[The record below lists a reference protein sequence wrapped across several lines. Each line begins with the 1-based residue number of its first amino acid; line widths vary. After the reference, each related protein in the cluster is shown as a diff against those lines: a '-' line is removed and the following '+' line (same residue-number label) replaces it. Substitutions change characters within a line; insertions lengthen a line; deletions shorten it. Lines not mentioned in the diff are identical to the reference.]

1 MINPPYD
8 LKCEYLVNP
17 IGIDIVNPRF
27 SWILDHQERN
37 QYQSAYQVIVS
48 SEKSLLLSEVGNMW
62 DSGKV
67 ISEKN
72 YNIPY
77 KGKPLISD
85 STYYWKIK
93 WWDKN
98 NIESDYSQPST
109 FGTALLNKSEWKAKW
124 ISKKEYIDEKTRKS
138 YQYKS
143 GKRNLAGR
151 IREYH
156 ALYLR
161 TEFILKKSVKSAKI
175 YICGLGYYELRINGK
190 KVGDRILDPA
200 QTDYNKVALYS
211 TYDITTHLQSEN
223 ALVIILGNGRCVELW
238 GYDFLKVIAQ
248 VHIHFEDGSTQM
260 ICTDESWKLSNGP
273 IQENGIYY
281 GEKYDARLEK
291 PGWDLPDY
299 KDSEWDFAAEVS
311 GYNLLS
317 QMMQPIKA
325 SKILKP
331 QRLNSPKPGIYVYDF
346 DQNFSGYVRLRVR
359 GPRGY
364 KVKLKF
370 AEIIHDDGTINTAT
384 NGNAPSTDIYIL
396 KGDGEEVFEP
406 HFTYHGFRY
415 VELTG
420 FPGVPSLDN
429 LEGIF
434 IHSDVSKVG
443 DFFCSDYLINKIHS
457 NIIWGQLSN
466 LMSIPTDCPQRDE
479 RMGWMGDAQ
488 LAIEEAIFNFD
499 MVRFY
504 GKYLND
510 IKVCQRQDGS
520 ISDVVPPYWRLY
532 PADPAWGAAYITIA
546 WYLYWY
552 YNDLRMLEE
561 NYKGM
566 KNYIKFLISKSE
578 NNLFLMGKF
587 GDWCPPCSI
596 VSRTTPIELT
606 SSWYFYHDTF
616 YLSKIAKILGKK
628 EDAELYKNKADEIKK
643 AFNEKFLKVSYET
656 TKLSPVDRS
665 VGQTSNILPL
675 YLNMVPDKK
684 KKKVLSIL
692 INAIIEDFDYH
703 FDTGIL
709 GTRYIF
715 DTLSENGFPEVIYR
729 MIKQKSFPG
738 YGYMIQE
745 DATTLWE
752 RWEKLEGGGMNSHN
766 HIMLGSVDA
775 WFYKTLAGISSLEPG
790 WKKLRIKPY
799 IPDDID
805 YTSGSTNTILGMVYS
820 SWEKLNNKM
829 KMTIKIPIGCTTDV
843 WIPIEGENIV
853 IKESNNIIWKSDGND
868 ESKSQI
874 KFLNLEENHV
884 VFNIGSGYYEFLIEK
899 SLISQI

>member
-17 IGIDIVNPRF
+17 IGIDIKNPRF
-27 SWILDHQERN
+27 SWILGHQERN

-48 SEKSLLLSEVGNMW
+48 SESSLLLSEVGDMW
-62 DSGKV
+62 DSGRIV
-67 ISEKN
+67 SEQN
-72 YNIPY
+72 FNIPY
-77 KGKPLISD
+77 KGKPLKSD
-85 STYYWKIK
+85 SNYYWKVK

-98 NIESDYSQPST
+98 NIESDYSKPST
-109 FGTALLNKSEWKAKW
+109 FGTVLLNNSEWKAKW
-124 ISKKEYIDEKTRKS
+124 ISKTEFIDVKTRKL

-161 TEFILKKSVKSAKI
+161 KEFILKKPVKSAKI
-175 YICGLGYYELRINGK
+175 YICGLGYYELRLNGN

-211 TYDITTHLQSEN
+211 TYDITTNLKSKN
-223 ALVIILGNGRCVELW
+223 AIGIILGNGRCVELW
-238 GYDFLKVIAQ
+238 GYDFPKVIAQ
-248 VHIHFEDGSTQM
+248 VHIHYEDGSTQM
-260 ICTDESWKLSNGP
+260 IYTDESWKLSNGP
-273 IQENGIYY
+273 IQENGIYF
-281 GEKYDARLEK
+281 GEKYDARLEI
-291 PGWDLPDY
+291 PVWDKPDY

-311 GYNLLS
+311 GYTLSS
-317 QMMQPIKA
+317 QMMQPIKI
-325 SKILKP
+325 SKLLKP
-331 QRLNSPKPGIYVYDF
+331 QKLYSPKPGIYVYDF
-346 DQNFSGYVRLRVR
+346 EQNFSGYVRLKVR
-359 GPRGY
+359 GPRGCE
-364 KVKLKF
+364 VTLKF
-370 AEIIHDDGTINTAT
+370 AEIVHDDGTINTAT

-396 KGDGEEVFEP
+396 KGEREEIFEP

-434 IHSDVSKVG
+434 IHSNVSKVG
-443 DFFCSDYLINKIHS
+443 DFFCSNHLINKIHT
-457 NIIWGQLSN
+457 NILWGQLSN

-504 GKYLND
+504 SKYLND
-510 IKVCQRQDGS
+510 IKICQKQDGS
-520 ISDVVPPYWRLY
+520 ISDVVPPYWKLY
-532 PADPAWGAAYITIA
+532 PADPAWGSAYITIA

-552 YNDLRMLEE
+552 YNDLRILEE
-561 NYKGM
+561 NYEGM
-566 KNYIKFLISKSE
+566 KNYIEFLISKSE

-616 YLSKIAKILGKK
+616 YLSKIAEILGKK
-628 EDAELYKNKADEIKK
+628 EDNELYKSKAEEIKN

-675 YLNMVPDKK
+675 YLNMVPNKK

-692 INAIIEDFDYH
+692 VNAIREDFDYH

-715 DTLSENGFPEVIYR
+715 DTLSENGFPEAVYK

-738 YGYMIQE
+738 YGYMILE
-745 DATTLWE
+745 GATTLWE

-775 WFYKTLAGISSLEPG
+775 WFYKTLAGITSIQPG
-790 WKKLRIKPY
+790 WKKVRIKPY
-799 IPDDID
+799 IPDDMD
-805 YTSGSTNTILGMVYS
+805 YASGSTTTILGIIYS
-820 SWEKLNNKM
+820 SWEKLNNKI
-829 KMTIKIPIGCTTDV
+829 KMTIKIPVGCSADV
-843 WIPIEGENIV
+843 WIPIEGKNII
-853 IKESNNIIWKSDGND
+853 IKENDDIIWKPDRES
-868 ESKSQI
+868 ESKNQV
-874 KFLNLEENHV
+874 KFLNLEEKHI

-899 SLISQI
+899 F

>member
-8 LKCEYLVNP
+8 LKCEYLANP
-17 IGIDIVNPRF
+17 IGIDIRSPRF

-48 SEKSLLLSEVGNMW
+48 SEKSLSLSEVGDMW
-62 DSGKV
+62 DSGKIV
-67 ISEKN
+67 SEKN

-85 STYYWKIK
+85 STYYWKVK

-98 NIESDYSQPST
+98 NLESDYSQISMFST
-109 FGTALLNKSEWKAKW
+109 AFLNESEWRAKW
-124 ISKKEYIDEKTRKS
+124 ISRKDFIDKNTRKR

-151 IREYH
+151 IKEVH

-161 TEFILKKSVKSAKI
+161 KEFSLKSPIKSAKI
-175 YICGLGYYELRINGK
+175 FICGLGFYELRLNGK
-190 KVGDRILDPA
+190 KIGDRILDPA
-200 QTDYNKVALYS
+200 QTDYNKIALYS
-211 TYDITTHLQSEN
+211 TYDITNYLQNNN
-223 ALVIILGNGRCVELW
+223 AIGIILGNGRCIELW
-238 GYDFLKVIAQ
+238 GYDFPKVIAQ
-248 VHIHFEDGSTQM
+248 IHTHFEDGSTQM

-281 GEKYDARLEK
+281 GEKYDARLEM
-291 PGWDLPDY
+291 PGWDLPNY
-299 KDSEWDFAAEVS
+299 EDSKWDIAAEVS
-311 GYNLLS
+311 GYNLSS
-317 QMMQPIKA
+317 QLMQPIQV
-325 SKILKP
+325 SKHLKP
-331 QRLNSPKPGIYVYDF
+331 QKMYSPEPGMYIYDF
-346 DQNFSGYVRLRVR
+346 GQNFSGYVRLKVH
-359 GPRGY
+359 GPRGSEI
-364 KVKLKF
+364 KLRY
-370 AEIIHDDGTINTAT
+370 AEIIHDNGTINTAT
-384 NGNAPSTDIYIL
+384 NGNAPSTNIYIL
-396 KGDGEEVFEP
+396 KGEGLEVFEP

-420 FPGVPSLDN
+420 FPGVPTFDN
-429 LEGIF
+429 IEGLF
-434 IHSDVSKVG
+434 FHSNIPRVG
-443 DFFCSDYLINKIHS
+443 DFFCSNKLINKVHS

-488 LAIEEAIFNFD
+488 LVIEEAIFNFD

-504 GKYLND
+504 SKYLND
-510 IKVCQRQDGS
+510 IKMSQRQDGS
-520 ISDVVPPYWRLY
+520 ISDVVPPYWKLY
-532 PADPAWGAAYITIA
+532 PADPAWGSAYITIV

-552 YNDLRMLEE
+552 YNDLRILEE
-561 NYKGM
+561 HYESM
-566 KNYIKFLISKSE
+566 KNYIEFLIAKSE
-578 NNLFLMGKF
+578 DNLFLMGKF

-616 YLSKIAKILGKK
+616 YLSKIAEILEKTK
-628 EDAELYKNKADEIKK
+628 DIEFYKSKADEIKK
-643 AFNEKFLKVSYET
+643 AFNEKFLNVSYET
-656 TKLSPVDRS
+656 IKLSPVDRS

-715 DTLSENGFPEVIYR
+715 DTLSENGFPEVIYK

-745 DATTLWE
+745 GATTLWE

-775 WFYKTLAGISSLEPG
+775 WFYKTLVGITSLKPA
-790 WKKLRIKPY
+790 WKKVRIKPY
-799 IPDDID
+799 IPDDMD
-805 YTSGSTNTILGMVYS
+805 YASGSITTILGIVYS
-820 SWEKLNNKM
+820 SWEKLNNKI
-829 KMTIKIPIGCTTDV
+829 KMTIKVPIGCTADV
-843 WIPIEGENIV
+843 WIPIKEKNV
-853 IKESNNIIWKSDGND
+853 LIKESNDIIWKPERKT
-868 ESKSQI
+868 ESTNQVM
-874 KFLNLEENHV
+874 FLNLEENHV
-884 VFNIGSGYYEFLIEK
+884 IFKVGSGYYEFLIEE
-899 SLISQI
+899 S